1 MSADHIVPTVATID
15 PSVFLN
21 HDADSQP
28 PLAAT
33 GITLVNTNESIRQ
46 ETTLTNDIVTQ
57 RKAQTFAATEALE
70 AHNNGL
76 PVILNIIGLIAT
88 ISLVFVSSPDRPMH
102 AFSTL
107 YFEIYQG
114 Y

>member
-1 MSADHIVPTVATID
+1 MSVATID

-28 PLAAT
+28 PLVAT
-33 GITLVNTNESIRQ
+33 GITLLNTNESVRQ
-46 ETTLTNDIVTQ
+46 ETTLTNDIATQ
-57 RKAQTFAATEALE
+57 RKAQSFAATEALE
-70 AHNNGL
+70 AYNNGL
-76 PVILNIIGLIAT
+76 PLILNIIGLIAT
-88 ISLVFVSSPDRPMH
+88 ISLVLVSSPDRTMH
-102 AFSTL
+102 AFITL